1 MACPL
6 RLDKRVVGVL
16 FAGQILTNPAPGS
29 WQQALGQI
37 RDLVAW
43 ETVPDTANQADDVIA
58 AIQHRPE
65 LSSNDKSQ
73 LEQVL
78 EMEAQRCDRN
88 VPVDTL
94 LDRFAKF
101 REFAEMMQ
109 CLIARLH
116 AANVLAAGQQ
126 LAQRCAE
133 VLAGLD
139 LHQPE
144 QWVAQASTMVDT
156 LRQLA
161 PIKSLHAY
169 RRRASRFEQLI
180 PAPPAGSRPQRIPV
194 RDVLQRIPPNQFTD
208 AALES
213 WLPESARSGTPD
225 APLPLWSYR
234 TQTDSSGSLL
244 ILEGEIPQE
253 LIGTFSLLS
262 RSIAFAVDI
271 ASLVFAQM
279 DSQTTYRIAVADI
292 GHSFRT
298 PLQAVLFDLDF
309 VAKQEALIE
318 DAELQAR
325 LLESADRVL
334 EAKEDVHALIEGA
347 EDKSSE
353 FEFAEV
359 VQRVVRIM
367 TPIADR
373 RPCKIVAD
381 LSRFPKAPVRANR
394 YRVRRALTCL
404 MDNAVKYSY
413 DARLVAGRWTLYEV
427 RVSIELQDEHVLAR
441 ISNYGVGI
449 PPEKLAAL
457 KTPRFRGKV
466 PDARYFREG
475 FGLGLPYAIHAFEQ
489 QGGYV
494 DVESTA
500 ADSDPR
506 EEDEQYHRYL
516 TTVCAALP
524 IVLRKDQT

>member
-1 MACPL
+1 MQLDTSEFLRQTRPANVLDLLGEATVSSLLNGYSHALNAGVALVFPLTLATPAPLSRKDALDEKAAQSFYPLCKAYALDCHQRGKCYAWDDEVVSKFISGAWNGPKLFRCPLQLWDMACPL

-161 PIKSLHAY
+161 P
-169 RRRASRFEQLI
+169 
-180 PAPPAGSRPQRIPV
+180 
-194 RDVLQRIPPNQFTD
+194 
-208 AALES
+208 
-213 WLPESARSGTPD
+213 
-225 APLPLWSYR
+225 
-234 TQTDSSGSLL
+234 
-244 ILEGEIPQE
+244 
-253 LIGTFSLLS
+253 
-262 RSIAFAVDI
+262 
-271 ASLVFAQM
+271 
-279 DSQTTYRIAVADI
+279 
-292 GHSFRT
+292 
-298 PLQAVLFDLDF
+298 
-309 VAKQEALIE
+309 
-318 DAELQAR
+318 
-325 LLESADRVL
+325 
-334 EAKEDVHALIEGA
+334 
-347 EDKSSE
+347 
-353 FEFAEV
+353 
-359 VQRVVRIM
+359 
-367 TPIADR
+367 
-373 RPCKIVAD
+373 
-381 LSRFPKAPVRANR
+381 
-394 YRVRRALTCL
+394 
-404 MDNAVKYSY
+404 
-413 DARLVAGRWTLYEV
+413 
-427 RVSIELQDEHVLAR
+427 
-441 ISNYGVGI
+441 
-449 PPEKLAAL
+449 
-457 KTPRFRGKV
+457 
-466 PDARYFREG
+466 
-475 FGLGLPYAIHAFEQ
+475 
-489 QGGYV
+489 
-494 DVESTA
+494 
-500 ADSDPR
+500 
-506 EEDEQYHRYL
+506 
-516 TTVCAALP
+516 
-524 IVLRKDQT
+524 